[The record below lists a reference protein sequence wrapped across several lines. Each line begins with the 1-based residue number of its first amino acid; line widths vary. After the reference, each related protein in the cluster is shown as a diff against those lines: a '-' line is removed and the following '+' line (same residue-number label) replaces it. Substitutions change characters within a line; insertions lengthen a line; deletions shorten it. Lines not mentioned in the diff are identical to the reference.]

1 MSLLSTAYAGSADIS
16 PENADALLNQI
27 LPDGPLGMVYIPEA
41 IQKRA
46 QPGLVKVVHWLQ
58 HDENGVGVEGT
69 IPVGNLVEAL
79 LERNEKLA
87 ADDQEPDELVLALL
101 YDPASGLDVSL
112 AKEAHAAGIRVI
124 NLAAAGDDLV
134 PEGEAPEDEPADTP
148 PFVPD
153 PPKEEPESPATRV
166 RKARDAGVAAARRA
180 RESADAAADYASTHV
195 QQPAPVSPAAGTI
208 TLNFSI
214 TLDEAGVGAIAGAIV
229 SAMGAQAQAVVQH
242 TAERLPSDT
251 PSPIGTMGQPGDPAG
266 QPEGTAV
273 YYYDN
278 EKASYRP
285 ARGTKRKGEERVYLT
300 PEDVADAKAKGM
312 LG

>member
-124 NLAAAGDDLV
+124 NLRGGRRRPGTRGRGSRARARRHAAVRAG
-134 PEGEAPEDEPADTP
+134 PAEGRDGEPGHAGTQGAGMPGRLPPGARRTP
-148 PFVPD
+148 P
-153 PPKEEPESPATRV
+153 T
-166 RKARDAGVAAARRA
+166 
-180 RESADAAADYASTHV
+180 
-195 QQPAPVSPAAGTI
+195 
-208 TLNFSI
+208 
-214 TLDEAGVGAIAGAIV
+214 
-229 SAMGAQAQAVVQH
+229 
-242 TAERLPSDT
+242 RLPS
-251 PSPIGTMGQPGDPAG
+251 
-266 QPEGTAV
+266 
-273 YYYDN
+273 
-278 EKASYRP
+278 RP
-285 ARGTKRKGEERVYLT
+285 ALRPCSSSPSRPRCR
-300 PEDVADAKAKGM
+300 A
-312 LG
+312 